1 MNFVI
6 VGASA
11 GLGRALSE
19 ALAEKGHNLLLISS
33 DERDLQ
39 IQATDLQIRFGT
51 EVTTLAC
58 RLKAD
63 APTIETIELSA
74 AQLGGGPVDGL
85 FFPLGLSRDN
95 DDGMQPPQYVH
106 ELVEANLSGTMAL
119 TAHFLPSMLK
129 RNRGYIVGFGS
140 VAADRGR
147 GSNIVYAAAKRGL
160 ASFFESLRHKSA
172 GTGVRVH
179 FYQMGYLGTSLS
191 FGKKLPFPAA
201 SPQRAAAEVVEHL
214 DRDRGLTYFPAFWR
228 WICLALKLTPWS
240 VFKKLR
246 F

>member
-19 ALAEKGHNLLLISS
+19 ELAEKGHNLLLISG

-39 IQATDLQIRFGT
+39 IQASDLQIRYGT
-51 EVTTLAC
+51 QISTLAC
-58 RLKAD
+58 RLKSDEA
-63 APTIETIELSA
+63 TIESIEKSA
-74 AQLGGGPVDGL
+74 EELGTVDGL
-85 FFPLGLSRDN
+85 LFPLGLSRDN
-95 DDGMQPPQYVH
+95 DDGMQSPQYVH
-106 ELVEANLSGTMAL
+106 ELLEANLSGTMAL
-119 TAHFLPSMLK
+119 TGRILPRMLK
-129 RNRGYIVGFGS
+129 RNSGYIVGFGS

-160 ASFFESLRHKSA
+160 SSFFESIRHKAA
-172 GTGVRVH
+172 GSGVKIH
-179 FYQMGYLGTSLS
+179 FYQMGYLETSLT

-201 SPQRAAAEVVEHL
+201 SPKQAAREVVRHL
-214 DRDRGLTYFPAFWR
+214 ETDRGLTYFPFFWR
-228 WICLALKLTPWS
+228 WICLALRMTPWS